1 MRQPTPTSVA
11 PHSLDGTTS
20 IIVYISID
28 CTNLVKKKRQYPWPR
43 LSRCPGCGGVRVWGH
58 GYVLRYFDDHPEGLY
73 LKRYRC
79 ADCGGVHTA
88 RPDTHYRGFWA
99 SIACI
104 LDSLLEKALHN
115 SWCSTC
121 SRQRQQYWW
130 RGFVKQASRRSNR
143 QGDSLTLLFTLMSQ
157 SIILATHSL
166 EYCEIQSVP
175 ETAHLIFAVT
185 PPTEYG

>member
-1 MRQPTPTSVA
+1 VQ
-11 PHSLDGTTS
+11 
-20 IIVYISID
+20 
-28 CTNLVKKKRQYPWPR
+28 
-43 LSRCPGCGGVRVWGH
+43 
-58 GYVLRYFDDHPEGLY
+58 RYFDEYPDGLY

-99 SIACI
+99 SIARI

-115 SWCSTC
+115 SWCATC

-130 RGFVKQASRRSNR
+130 RGFVKQASRQHNP
-143 QGDSLTLLFTLMSQ
+143 QEDSLTLLFTLLSHG
-157 SIILATHSL
+157 IIPATHSF
-166 EYCEIQSVP
+166 EYCEMKLLP
-175 ETAHLIFAVT
+175 HATHPIFAVT